1 MARYLVYHPPFKF
14 LRGPI
19 AGLLPR
25 SNPDGQRPDAFI
37 LCDTN
42 VTLSHPSLMWVV
54 LGDTICHATQVD
66 HPRLEHLARIQRAW
80 VQSPV

>member
-42 VTLSHPSLMWVV
+42 MTLFRPSLMWVM
-54 LGDTICHATQVD
+54 LETQSVTQ
-66 HPRLEHLARIQRAW
+66 LNLIAQG
-80 VQSPV
+80 